1 MIRLMGLGI
10 LFFGFWFIG
19 QNIIIHTL
27 AWGGLAAGGAVALL
41 FGGVVAT
48 IAGKNGIRTAGL
60 LMIAL
65 SVVLVFASG
74 IIEILPT
81 SIAEV
86 LLGLGAI
93 VYGGRMLATGE
104 WEL

>member
-19 QNIIIHTL
+19 QNIIISAY

-48 IAGKNGIRTAGL
+48 IFGKNGIRTAGL

-74 IIEILPT
+74 IISILPT

-86 LLGLGAI
+86 LLGFGAI
-93 VYGGRMLATGE
+93 VYGGRMLATGQ